1 MKKIASKKGHILII
15 EDDPISRNI
24 LSNIFE
30 NEGYTVSVG
39 SDGVEGL
46 EKILG
51 EAPDLVILDV
61 VLPRLSGFEVCRS
74 VRKNRSVSSIPILI
88 ITSLDRKE
96 NIIKGLKSGAND
108 YIPKPFNPAEV
119 LARARVNLEQKFF
132 LDKLKDRT
140 SKFRLAYEVLETTT
154 SLLDLKRILF
164 VLVEKTA
171 VALKAERCSIVVV
184 ENEWDEESSGM
195 KGRVLVSHEDP
206 NLHEISIDLS
216 RYPEI
221 LKAFSTGKVVLVED
235 VATDPLMKDVREMVA
250 PLGYQSI
257 LAAPLSFR
265 GEVMGALLLRS
276 ARSGRSFSEE
286 EIAIA
291 RVIAGASTNALKNA
305 SLYEALE
312 DRTRR
317 AEKLNE
323 ELLRTN
329 QELERLSK
337 VKSEFVS
344 TVSHELR
351 TPLTSIIGFSE
362 LMAEEQAGP
371 LTREQKEYTRQI
383 LRKGKDL
390 LALINDILDTGR
402 LDAGRIACR
411 FRMVN
416 LRDVMNNVLS
426 STRHVTGAKPLIQM
440 ELPDDLPEI
449 EADPDKVAQIL
460 TNLTTNALKF
470 SPGGSPVVISARLL
484 EGRRE
489 NDKSDLVR
497 ISVTDQGIGITEENL
512 EKVFERFFQI
522 DQGATRSRTGAGLG
536 LFISKSLVELHGG
549 KIWAESIHGKGSTF
563 HFTLSLSQA

>member
-184 ENEWDEESSGM
+184 ENEWGEESSGM

>member
-1 MKKIASKKGHILII
+1 MKKVASRKGHILIV

-39 SDGVEGL
+39 SDGLEGL
-46 EKILG
+46 EKILQ

-61 VLPRLSGFEVCRS
+61 VLPRLSGYEICRS
-74 VRKNRSVSSIPILI
+74 VRKNPVSSSIPILM
-88 ITSLDRKE
+88 ITSLDQKE

-108 YIPKPFNPAEV
+108 YIPKPFNPSEV
-119 LARARVNLEQKFF
+119 LARARVHLEQKFF

-171 VALKAERCSIVVV
+171 AALKAERCSIVVIDNGWDR
-184 ENEWDEESSGM
+184 ENGPL
-195 KGRVLVSHEDP
+195 KGRVLVSHEDS

-216 RYPEI
+216 KYPEI
-221 LKAFSTGKVVLVED
+221 LQAFRTGEVVLVED
-235 VATDPLMKDVREMVA
+235 VATDPLMKDVREMIA

-265 GEVMGALLLRS
+265 GEMMGALLLRS
-276 ARSGRSFSEE
+276 ARSGQSFSEE

-291 RVIAGASTNALKNA
+291 RVIAGASTNAMKNA
-305 SLYEALE
+305 ALFEALE

-317 AEKLNE
+317 AERLNE
-323 ELLRTN
+323 ELLESNR
-329 QELERLSK
+329 ELERLSK

-362 LMAEEQAGP
+362 LLAEEQAGP
-371 LTREQKEYTRQI
+371 LTAEQKDYSRQI

-390 LALINDILDTGR
+390 LGLINDILDTGR
-402 LDAGRIACR
+402 LEAGRIVCR

-416 LRDVMNNVLS
+416 LQDVISNVLS
-426 STRHVTGAKPLIQM
+426 STRHVTGSKPLVQLD
-440 ELPDDLPEI
+440 LPDGLPEI
-449 EADPDKVAQIL
+449 EADPDKVVQVL

-470 SPGGSPVVISARLL
+470 SPVGSPVVISARLL
-484 EGRRE
+484 AGRRE
-489 NDKSDLVR
+489 NDKSDLLQV
-497 ISVTDQGIGITEENL
+497 SVTDQGIGITEESL

-522 DQGATRSRTGAGLG
+522 DQGASRCRTGAGLG

-563 HFTLSLSQA
+563 HFTLPLSQV

>member
-46 EKILG
+46 EKILS

-74 VRKNRSVSSIPILI
+74 VRKNRSASSIPILI

-119 LARARVNLEQKFF
+119 LARAKVNLEQKFF

-221 LKAFSTGKVVLVED
+221 LKAFSTGEVVLVED

-362 LMAEEQAGP
+362 LMAEEQAGA

-522 DQGATRSRTGAGLG
+522 DQGAARSRTGAGLG

-549 KIWAESIHGKGSTF
+549 KIWVESIHGKGSTF